1 MQKLLVF
8 DFAFCVVVTQL
19 LINAK
24 TGSSSS
30 LIIKIILLLL
40 LLLLQ
45 IKTIRAFFTDTD
57 LLSSSVLT
65 ALRTSIVFHSMF
77 PPRLR
82 LY

>member
-1 MQKLLVF
+1 MQRLLIF

-19 LINAK
+19 LINAE

-40 LLLLQ
+40 LLQ
-45 IKTIRAFFTDTD
+45 IKTIRAFFRDTD

-65 ALRTSIVFHSMF
+65 ALRTSIVFHIMF
-77 PPRLR
+77 PPCLR